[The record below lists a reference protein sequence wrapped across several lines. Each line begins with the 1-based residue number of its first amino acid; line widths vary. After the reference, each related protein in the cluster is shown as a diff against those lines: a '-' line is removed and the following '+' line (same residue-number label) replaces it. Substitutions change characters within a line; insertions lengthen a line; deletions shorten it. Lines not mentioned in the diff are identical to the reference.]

1 MIVLALILVAAY
13 VASALASGA
22 WWDIPA
28 TELLAQGASFGP
40 AVAGG
45 ESWRLVSALFL
56 HGGLLHLLFNGVAL
70 VEIGRAVEQR
80 IGTARTLTIFLLA
93 GAWGFLASL
102 LWHPEAISIGA
113 SGGIF
118 GLLGVWAMLVIREI
132 GQSAAANKRRR
143 QLSVFLA
150 VLLALALGLLIPSV
164 DHAAHLGGLTVG
176 LLGGA
181 LVAAGQRRWQ
191 VFFASAL
198 ALAGGL
204 WIATT
209 QLPERWRIEYAET
222 HDYALRYR
230 HFAEEDRRISEAL
243 VAIGEASRQN
253 RLSDAEGLDR
263 LDRELLPRLARLSE
277 TWRERRWQTP
287 RIARDASRWAS
298 YAQLRLDAV
307 TALRDAIAAE
317 QPAAAQDLLN
327 RFERLMTQAA
337 QLAHQT
343 PDHAG
348 EPPDAGA
355 R

>member
-1 MIVLALILVAAY
+1 MIYLTLVLVATF

-45 ESWRLVSALFL
+45 ESWRLISALFL

-70 VEIGRAVEQR
+70 LEIGRAVEQR
-80 IGTARTLTIFLLA
+80 IGTARTLTVFLLA

-132 GQSAAANKRRR
+132 GRTPAANMRRR
-143 QLSVFLA
+143 QFSVFLA
-150 VLLALALGLLIPSV
+150 VLLALGLGFLIPSV
-164 DHAAHLGGLTVG
+164 DHAAHLGGLSVG
-176 LLGGA
+176 LWCGA
-181 LVAAGQRRWQ
+181 LVAAGQRRWP
-191 VFFASAL
+191 VFWASVL
-198 ALAGGL
+198 VLAGGL
-204 WIATT
+204 GVATT

-230 HFAEEDRRISEAL
+230 DFAEEDRQISAAL

-253 RLSDAEGLDR
+253 RLTDVEGLAQ
-263 LDRELLPRLARLSE
+263 LDRELLPRLARLAAG
-277 TWRERRWQTP
+277 WRERRWQTP
-287 RIARDASRWAS
+287 RIARDAGRWTT
-298 YAQLRLDAV
+298 YTQLRLDAV

-348 EPPDAGA
+348 APPGPAA

>member
-1 MIVLALILVAAY
+1 MIYLTLILVASF

-40 AVAGG
+40 AIAGG
-45 ESWRLVSALFL
+45 ESWRLISALFL

-70 VEIGRAVEQR
+70 VEIGRAVERR
-80 IGTARTLTIFLLA
+80 IGTGRALTIFLLA

-102 LWHPEAISIGA
+102 LWQPEVISIGA

-118 GLLGVWAMLVIREI
+118 GLLGAWAMLAIREI
-132 GQSAAANKRRR
+132 GRTHAIGRSRR
-143 QLSVFLA
+143 QLSVVLA
-150 VLLALALGLLIPSV
+150 VLLALGLGLLIPNV

-176 LLGGA
+176 LLCGA
-181 LVAAGQRRWQ
+181 LVAADRRHWP
-191 VFFASAL
+191 VFFAGAL

-204 WIATT
+204 GVATS
-209 QLPERWRIEYAET
+209 QLPDSWRIEYEET
-222 HDYALRYR
+222 HDYAQLYR
-230 HFAEEDRRISEAL
+230 RFAEEDRQISQAL

-253 RLSDAEGLDR
+253 QLSDVEGLVQ
-263 LDRELLPRLARLSE
+263 LDRELLPRLARLAES
-277 TWRERRWQTP
+277 WRQRTWQTP
-287 RIARDASRWAS
+287 RIARDARRWTT

-317 QPAAAQDLLN
+317 QPPAAQDLLN

-337 QLAHQT
+337 QLAQQA
-343 PDHAG
+343 PDRTND
-348 EPPDAGA
+348 PPDPGA